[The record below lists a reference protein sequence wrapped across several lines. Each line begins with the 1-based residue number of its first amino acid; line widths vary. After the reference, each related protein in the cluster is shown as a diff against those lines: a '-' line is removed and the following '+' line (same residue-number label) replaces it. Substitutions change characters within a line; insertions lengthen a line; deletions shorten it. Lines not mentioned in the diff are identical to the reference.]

1 MLAAHMWTIQ
11 HVSAVRSMEANY
23 DYLTQR
29 LELLFKLGA
38 GRTQRLG
45 DDRQRRNHALCVRLG
60 VKVKENCT
68 SKQSAGEQQN

>member
-1 MLAAHMWTIQ
+1 
-11 HVSAVRSMEANY
+11 VAV
-23 DYLTQR
+23 DYLTQCF
-29 LELLFKLGA
+29 ELLFKLGA
-38 GRTQRLG
+38 GRTERLG